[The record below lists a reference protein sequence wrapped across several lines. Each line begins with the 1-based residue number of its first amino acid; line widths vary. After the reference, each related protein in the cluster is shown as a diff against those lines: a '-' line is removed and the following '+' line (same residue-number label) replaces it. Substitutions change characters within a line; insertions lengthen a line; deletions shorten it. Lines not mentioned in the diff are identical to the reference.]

1 MPEVEELV
9 YAESKIW
16 QYRIWSFRFGETEL
30 VKILPKNKC
39 AQRKLQSP
47 SKKEICQALKK
58 MENFDFL
65 NLFVKYFG
73 NKYVLI
79 TILWDIARNNYFFII
94 GIFSFQSSL

>member
-30 VKILPKNKC
+30 VKILRKNKC

-47 SKKEICQALKK
+47 SKKEMCPSSQK
-58 MENFDFL
+58 MESFDFQ
-65 NLFVKYFG
+65 NLIIKYFG

-79 TILWDIARNNYFFII
+79 INL
-94 GIFSFQSSL
+94 